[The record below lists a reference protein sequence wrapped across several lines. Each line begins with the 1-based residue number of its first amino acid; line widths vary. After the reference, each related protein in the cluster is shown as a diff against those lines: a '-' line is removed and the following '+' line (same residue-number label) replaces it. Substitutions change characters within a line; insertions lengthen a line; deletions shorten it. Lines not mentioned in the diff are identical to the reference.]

1 MNGVTL
7 QLRQRGNKS
16 GREDDAEPSWVQQ
29 RDESARVLPV
39 HRPGERALLGVHCGV
54 GAGGVAVALVVS
66 DGKVV
71 DGLIVV
77 EGVWSSVRQT
87 RLAAPAAAR

>member
-29 RDESARVLPV
+29 RDESARGVLTPGVPLSPRQKGLQAYCQCTDRASVLYLGFIVGLGLVVLP
-39 HRPGERALLGVHCGV
+39 LLLSFLMEKWWMG
-54 GAGGVAVALVVS
+54 
-66 DGKVV
+66 
-71 DGLIVV
+71 
-77 EGVWSSVRQT
+77 
-87 RLAAPAAAR
+87 